1 MIGFPFPFCTGCSSR
16 CSSLAQ
22 SGRDGPGPGSSHG
35 ALVAGDFWKR
45 RESDRLKG
53 VFLDS
58 ANLRPVDRLN
68 RLGNLAPAAIR
79 RRLAGR
85 NSSV

>member
-1 MIGFPFPFCTGCSSR
+1 MALPFALDVVHVAAPWPKVAGTDPD
-16 CSSLAQ
+16 L
-22 SGRDGPGPGSSHG
+22 GSSHG

-45 RESDRLKG
+45 REIDRLKG